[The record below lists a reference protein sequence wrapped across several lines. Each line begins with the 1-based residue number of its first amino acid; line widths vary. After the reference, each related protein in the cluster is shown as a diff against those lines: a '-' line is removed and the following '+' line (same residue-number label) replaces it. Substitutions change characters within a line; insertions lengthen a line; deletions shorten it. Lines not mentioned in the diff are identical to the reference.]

1 MKDLISRQAAI
12 DRIEEHI
19 RVGDELYPLTETDR
33 ILNHAFEI
41 AASCVYNLP
50 SAERKKGKW
59 VAYIGRDLG
68 IEGQW
73 MRDDGK
79 TVFVQCDQCGE
90 LYVRNFMANWNY
102 CPNCGAEMRGEED
115 DTE

>member
-1 MKDLISRQAAI
+1 MSRWI
-12 DRIEEHI
+12 DIDDYRNCYIGNDGEYERWNI
-19 RVGDELYPLTETDR
+19 DPNVLDEAKP
-33 ILNHAFEI
+33 IVK
-41 AASCVYNLP
+41 S
-50 SAERKKGKW
+50 ERKKGRW

-102 CPNCGAEMRGEED
+102 CPNCGAEMRGEEG
-115 DTE
+115 